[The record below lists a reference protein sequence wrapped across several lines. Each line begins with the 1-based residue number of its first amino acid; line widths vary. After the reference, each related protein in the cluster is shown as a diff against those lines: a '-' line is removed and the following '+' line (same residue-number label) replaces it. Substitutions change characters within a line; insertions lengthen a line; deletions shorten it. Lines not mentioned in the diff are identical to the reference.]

1 MTIGSAAFGLA
12 CLCLF
17 ALAAIVGPATAAA
30 AECPNEEFRRGPSAL
45 LPECRAYEMVSPPL
59 KEGGY
64 VHPNLSVRVSPDGS
78 AAGFYSYTSF
88 AGDLSSPWVAGYVA
102 RRGAT
107 DWGTQPLDPPQF
119 NSTGNPLRK
128 ATTASSLYFT
138 KTLQFSKVALL
149 PGAIE
154 GGSNVYVQ
162 NNLTGER
169 ELVAAREGDQLFNE
183 SGGGGF
189 GVYVD
194 GSSDWSHL
202 LLKSATALNGEVT
215 DGAPHLYD
223 FTDGKPH
230 VIDVLPNGEIASA
243 AHIDELHFPYAHAMS
258 EDGSRA
264 FFTVGEVGPGPLY
277 MREHDARTVPI
288 SASQRSAD
296 AGTVYPA
303 VFIAA
308 SADGSE
314 VIFTSNQQLTE
325 GPSGGL
331 YRYDVESGGLTSLLP
346 GNAGLRKVLAVS
358 EDDSYVYFAASGV
371 LAEGA
376 TTPAL
381 NAANLYALHDGQIK
395 WIGQTAGS
403 ENEQGGPEEVLA
415 SPNGAHIAFA
425 SFSPMTADD
434 LPSPACQPHSGH
446 NGAPELCQQVYAYE
460 FASGE
465 LICVS
470 CADPNFGHS
479 DLGGQEF
486 HENGYGDRY
495 PRAVLDNGTVFIDTP
510 NRLLPRDVN
519 GSLDIYAWRNGVDSL
534 VSTGT
539 GSGQTNFADATPDG
553 SSVFFRT
560 AQSLVKQDVD
570 SSPDLYVARIDGG
583 LAGQW
588 PPGTPP
594 PCEGDG
600 CRAGSSAPLV
610 GRAPASAEAGGAGN
624 FVAHCT
630 AATKRANRAA
640 RRAHRTDR
648 LARRARRADKAQARR
663 LHRRAVKQHRQA
675 RQLKAKARNC
685 GGQDR

>member
-1 MTIGSAAFGLA
+1 MKRRAIKL
-12 CLCLF
+12 L
-17 ALAAIVGPATAAA
+17 ALAVLSASLATVGPATAAG

-45 LPECRAYEMVSPPL
+45 LPECRAYELVSPAL

-64 VHPNLSVRVSPDGS
+64 VHPTISVRVSPDGN
-78 AAGFYSYTSF
+78 AAGFFSYASF
-88 AGDLSSPWVAGYVA
+88 AGDPSSPWFAAYA
-102 RRGAT
+102 SRRGAANW
-107 DWGTQPLDPPQF
+107 DTQGLDAPQF
-119 NSTGNPLRK
+119 NSTGNLFTK
-128 ATTASSLYFT
+128 ASPASSLYFT
-138 KTLQFSKVALL
+138 KTLQYSKVALL

-183 SGGGGF
+183 GAGGGLGL
-189 GVYVD
+189 YVD

-202 LLKSATALNGEVT
+202 LLKSANALNGEVT
-215 DGAPHLYD
+215 DGAKHLYD
-223 FTDGKPH
+223 FTGGKAH
-230 VIDVLPNGEIASA
+230 VIDVLPNGEISPG
-243 AHIDELHFPYAHAMS
+243 AHIDDSHFPYAHAMS

-264 FFTVGEVGPGPLY
+264 FFTVSEFGEGPLY
-277 MREHDARTVPI
+277 MREDDSRTVPI
-288 SASQRSAD
+288 SVSQRSED

-314 VIFTSNQQLTE
+314 VIFTSTHQLTE
-325 GPSGGL
+325 EPSGGL
-331 YRYDVESGGLTSLLP
+331 YRYDIESGELTSLLP
-346 GNAGLRKVLAVS
+346 SGAALRRVLAVS
-358 EDDSYVYFAASGV
+358 ENDSYVYLAAAGV

-376 TTPAL
+376 TTPAV
-381 NAANLYALHDGQIK
+381 NAMNLYALHDGQIK

-403 ENEQGGPEEVLA
+403 ENESGGPAEALS
-415 SPNGAHIAFA
+415 SPNGAHFAFA
-425 SFSPMTADD
+425 SSSPMTVGD
-434 LPSPACQPHSGH
+434 LRSP
-446 NGAPELCQQVYAYE
+446 LCQQRVGSGNSPESCFQVYAYE

-465 LICVS
+465 LSCLS
-470 CADPNFGHS
+470 CANPNLGHS
-479 DLGGQEF
+479 DLGGQEI

-519 GSLDIYAWRNGVDSL
+519 GSLDVYAWRNGVYSL
-534 VSTGT
+534 ISTGT
-539 GSGQTNFADATPDG
+539 GSGETNFADATPDG

-560 AQSLVKQDVD
+560 AQPLVKQDVD
-570 SSPDLYVARIDGG
+570 GSPDLYVDRIDGG

-600 CRAGSSAPLV
+600 CRVGSSAPLV

-624 FVAHCT
+624 FVARCT
-630 AATKRANRAA
+630 AVTKRAKKA
-640 RRAHRTDR
+640 AHRADQ
-648 LARRARRADKAQARR
+648 LDRRARRANKAQARR
-663 LHRRAVKQHRQA
+663 LHRRAIKQHRKA

-685 GGQDR
+685 GGQGR